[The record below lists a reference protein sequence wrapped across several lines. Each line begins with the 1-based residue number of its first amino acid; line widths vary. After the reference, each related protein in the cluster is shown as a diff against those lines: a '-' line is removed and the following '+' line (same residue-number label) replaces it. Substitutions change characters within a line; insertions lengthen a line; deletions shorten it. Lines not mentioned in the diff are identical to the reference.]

1 MSQSAFILTLQII
14 LFVTKI
20 LFFNLRKNKYNAQ
33 LLHEYIVRLFWIA
46 ANCRWMKF
54 LIIDV
59 IDNRKKPDLH
69 VQKMTNEMEKKN
81 PFYSYRVNVNIFQS
95 FKKCQRFHCS
105 QRGSISYF
113 KHSDKSFDFYLQHP
127 IHSATFEF

>member
-1 MSQSAFILTLQII
+1 MSQSAFILTLEII

-69 VQKMTNEMEKKN
+69 VQKITNEMEKK
-81 PFYSYRVNVNIFQS
+81 S
-95 FKKCQRFHCS
+95 
-105 QRGSISYF
+105 
-113 KHSDKSFDFYLQHP
+113 LL
-127 IHSATFEF
+127 

>member
-54 LIIDV
+54 LIIDI
-59 IDNRKKPDLH
+59 IDKRKKHDLH
-69 VQKMTNEMEKKN
+69 IQEITYEMEIKF
-81 PFYSYRVNVNIFQS
+81 PFIATVNVNIFWS
-95 FKKCQRFHCS
+95 F
-105 QRGSISYF
+105 
-113 KHSDKSFDFYLQHP
+113 
-127 IHSATFEF
+127 